1 LGNSESGKGRFF
13 NSPKFHEVQK
23 YMTVVNY
30 QWGAM
35 TVAMN
40 LDYYNRL
47 PADIQN
53 VLVAAAKDL
62 APYARKLIEEETWP
76 T

>member
-1 LGNSESGKGRFF
+1 
-13 NSPKFHEVQK
+13 
-23 YMTVVNY
+23 MTVVNY